1 MTFREAI
8 KTCLTEKYFKI
19 SGRATSAEYWEFQL
33 FILLVV
39 LGLGIIAAVTEWNFI
54 LILAAIF
61 YALVII
67 PSFCAQIRRLHDAG
81 FSGWFVLLPLIPY
94 VGGIALLV
102 MTLLKS
108 DGDNKWGPNPQS
120 TIE

>member
-1 MTFREAI
+1 MTFSEAI

-81 FSGWFVLLPLIPY
+81 FSGWFVLLPLVPY

-108 DGDNKWGPNPQS
+108 DGDNKWGPNPRS
-120 TIE
+120 SIE

>member
-81 FSGWFVLLPLIPY
+81 FSGWFVLLPLVPY

>member
-1 MTFREAI
+1 MTFGEAI

-81 FSGWFVLLPLIPY
+81 FSGWFVLLPLVPY

-108 DGDNKWGPNPQS
+108 DGDNKWGPNPLS
-120 TIE
+120 PKE

>member
-1 MTFREAI
+1 MTFSEAVKI
-8 KTCLTEKYFKI
+8 CLKEKYFKI

-39 LGLGIIAAVTEWNFI
+39 LGLGLIAAVTEWNFI

-81 FSGWFVLLPLIPY
+81 FSGWFVLLPLVPY

-108 DGDNKWGPNPQS
+108 DGDNKWGSNS
-120 TIE
+120 LTTIE

>member
-1 MTFREAI
+1 MTFGEAI

-108 DGDNKWGPNPQS
+108 DGITSGGQIHNLL
-120 TIE
+120 